1 MQWETSGDRYI
12 RRKNNLGR
20 KGKCYNGRTEKK
32 KKSIAFQ
39 IDETQEGRAE
49 SIEET
54 LKQAVFG
61 TTLSLWLEGVFINGK
76 KGVTSRARESAE

>member
-1 MQWETSGDRYI
+1 MVV
-12 RRKNNLGR
+12 L
-20 KGKCYNGRTEKK
+20 K

-61 TTLSLWLEGVFINGK
+61 TTLSL
-76 KGVTSRARESAE
+76 